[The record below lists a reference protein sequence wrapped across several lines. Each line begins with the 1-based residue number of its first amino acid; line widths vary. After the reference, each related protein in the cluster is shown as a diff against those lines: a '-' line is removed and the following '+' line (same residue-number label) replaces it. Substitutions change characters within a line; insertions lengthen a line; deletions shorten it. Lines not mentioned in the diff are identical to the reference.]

1 MILGYFRN
9 ECKPLKLDDAL
20 VSRESGNNRRRLA
33 SRLLAF
39 DQRELELLCLPGGN
53 KLKTKIKSVWTLG
66 TLAVLLT
73 FGVSLSAQQGTPP
86 TAPTDPASA
95 PQSQPTQPTDPTAQ
109 QPATRPQTDQT
120 PDQGGQ
126 AAPDARGTSAASGDA
141 TQSFSGTIVK
151 SGDKYLLQDADSG
164 KSYDI
169 DHQEQVKQYEGK
181 KVRVHGTLDANNK
194 IHLQ

>member
-1 MILGYFRN
+1 M
-9 ECKPLKLDDAL
+9 
-20 VSRESGNNRRRLA
+20 
-33 SRLLAF
+33 
-39 DQRELELLCLPGGN
+39 
-53 KLKTKIKSVWTLG
+53 KTKIQSAWTLG

-86 TAPTDPASA
+86 TSPTDPASA

-109 QPATRPQTDQT
+109 QPATRPQGQAEQT

-126 AAPDARGTSAASGDA
+126 AAPDSHASSAASGAD

-151 SGDKYLLQDADSG
+151 SGDKYMLQDADSG